1 MHTLARRGRLL
12 SDREREYERVRD
24 LVVRAVRLQQVES
37 GTQQAAIADLHETD
51 GLPERWLERLIRRQ
65 RDVTIHLSLY
75 ERLLSALDRLIE
87 KHEARLAQE
96 KAALAA
102 LRGGHA
108 VVGAS
113 PEAHS
118 RADGTGRD
126 QGGA

>member
-51 GLPERWLERLIRRQ
+51 GLPERWLRRLINREPG
-65 RDVTIHLSLY
+65 VTLHHEFY
-75 ERLLSALDRLIE
+75 ERLLTALDELIQ
-87 KHEARLAQE
+87 KHEARLAEE
-96 KAALAA
+96 KAALAL